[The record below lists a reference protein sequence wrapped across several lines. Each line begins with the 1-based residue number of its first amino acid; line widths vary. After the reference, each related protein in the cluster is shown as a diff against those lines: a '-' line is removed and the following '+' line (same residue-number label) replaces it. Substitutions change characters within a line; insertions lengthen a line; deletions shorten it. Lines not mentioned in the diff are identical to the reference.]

1 MTYMIRIEEIT
12 GLVLAGGR
20 GMRMGQVNK
29 GLQLL
34 GTEPMVAHV
43 LRRLRPQV
51 SQVVINANQ
60 DLERYAEFSC
70 PLVCDLIP
78 DYAGPLAGLHAGLSI
93 CTTPYIVTAPCD
105 SPFLPDNLVEHLAA
119 ALTREQAQLAVAI
132 TVAPENQFQDAQYRT
147 TAKWQQQAVF
157 CLLKTD
163 IQSHLDL
170 FLKRGGRKVSDWYTD
185 LKIVEVAF
193 ENAADF
199 RNINTCAELAETTL
213 DSH

>member
-1 MTYMIRIEEIT
+1 MIRIEEIT

-34 GTEPMVAHV
+34 KTEPMVAHV

-51 SQVVINANQ
+51 GQVVINVNQ
-60 DLERYAEFSC
+60 DLERYAQFSC

-93 CTTPYIVTAPCD
+93 CTTPYMVTAPCD
-105 SPFLPDNLVEHLAA
+105 SPFLPHNLVEHLAA

-132 TVAPENQFQDAQYRT
+132 TVAAEKKIQDDQHPT

-163 IQSHLDL
+163 IQSDLDL
-170 FLKRGGRKVSDWYTD
+170 FLKRGGRKVSDWYAD
-185 LKIVEVAF
+185 LKMVEVAF
-193 ENAADF
+193 DNAADF
-199 RNINTCAELAETTL
+199 RNINTCAELAEYTPDT
-213 DSH
+213 H